1 MFTRFFCMNDREEGR
16 RIPEVCRCSSFG
28 MMCVAG
34 FATSGF
40 SGGSACAIFLFLA
53 ELLTFGKH

>member
-1 MFTRFFCMNDREEGR
+1 MLFG
-16 RIPEVCRCSSFG
+16 FG

-40 SGGSACAIFLFLA
+40 SGGSACAIVLFLS
-53 ELLTFGKH
+53 EFLTIVNY